1 MSMISL
7 AGRRVAPL
15 LLLALVLA
23 ACDSSAPEFIEDGAS
38 VTMAYEG
45 RLENGN
51 VFDSSSAATFT
62 IARAT
67 NPGDRGLIPGFYDG
81 VLGLAVGEEKTFD
94 IPPDQAHGQAGI
106 VNAQTG
112 EVIIPPNETLTFY
125 VRILA
130 IQ

>member
-7 AGRRVAPL
+7 AGRRVSPF
-15 LLLALVLA
+15 LLLALVFA

-45 RLENGN
+45 RLENGD
-51 VFDSSSAATFT
+51 VFDSSPAATFT
-62 IARAT
+62 IRRA
-67 NPGDRGLIPGFYDG
+67 GSGSGGLIPGFYDG

-94 IPPDQAHGQAGI
+94 IPPDQAYGEAGI
-106 VNAQTG
+106 VNSQTG